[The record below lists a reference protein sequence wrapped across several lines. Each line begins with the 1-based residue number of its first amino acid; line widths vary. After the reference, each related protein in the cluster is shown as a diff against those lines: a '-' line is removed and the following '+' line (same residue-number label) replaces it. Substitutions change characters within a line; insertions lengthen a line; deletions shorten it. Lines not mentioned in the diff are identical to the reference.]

1 MKFLQSLLL
10 VLKAVIQLKT
20 LTIQKVSS
28 ESSYIFKKKVLCTVF
43 AI

>member
-1 MKFLQSLLL
+1 MKFLQVFIIGFKGMIPLNT
-10 VLKAVIQLKT
+10 Q
-20 LTIQKVSS
+20 TIQKVSS